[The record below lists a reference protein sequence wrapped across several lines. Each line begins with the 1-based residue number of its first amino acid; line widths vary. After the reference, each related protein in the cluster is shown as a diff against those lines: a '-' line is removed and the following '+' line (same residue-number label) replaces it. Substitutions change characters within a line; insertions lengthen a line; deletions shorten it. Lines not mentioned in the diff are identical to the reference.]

1 MDQPNKQQQDVVSLS
16 GGNLALRDATLV
28 ADDLILDTSTLSAK
42 VHPNAQESKPSSY
55 TVALFCD
62 EALVTRTE
70 LLYGEAAYPL
80 ENIDSLQI
88 LKLERRR
95 SVIRKKL
102 SNFVAGI
109 IATIGAVLLLSSL
122 AWPIRCLGL
131 LLASCSIGY
140 AVYFNWWIEQRGRGE
155 FGLVLT
161 TKAASTVVITSHS
174 LKAVQSLYQVIFRR
188 LDTVNSSDE
197 PLMINMYTGAI
208 IDRS

>member
-1 MDQPNKQQQDVVSLS
+1 M
-16 GGNLALRDATLV
+16 
-28 ADDLILDTSTLSAK
+28 
-42 VHPNAQESKPSSY
+42 
-55 TVALFCD
+55 
-62 EALVTRTE
+62 
-70 LLYGEAAYPL
+70 LYGEAAYPL

-102 SNFVAGI
+102 SNFVAGV

-122 AWPIRCLGL
+122 AWPIRGLGL
-131 LLASCSIGY
+131 LLASSSIGY